1 MKNDYFSVSLFA
13 IVLMAMTGVAVPTQ
27 AACTGH
33 SNNVDPYY
41 TEHDNAA
48 ATELP
53 LGYDWSIRTTVV
65 GVEISVTFQDDFV
78 GLTAPYMFMF
88 DKEGNLMGGDFPMQN
103 WNPNTRT
110 ATHTLTGYNEGDSI
124 TFLVKMAYA
133 LHVLFT
139 ERITYTVGDNCK
151 TGDEPD
157 EPKLPEGVCK
167 GTSNRVDALYTNAD
181 PASTPTLQNGYDWQ
195 VETKETSV
203 EVTVTFKDKFPGMAA
218 PDIFLFNNDGILI
231 GNPIPMQQFSGTTA
245 KHVFVDY
252 KDGDEI
258 CFLVKLAYEKHVLF
272 TKRISYT
279 VGSTCQEEEIDMI
292 ANTAVEDL
300 KQKATAADKVVE
312 NGVMYILREGK
323 RYTMTGQEIK

>member
-1 MKNDYFSVSLFA
+1 MKTSTLLVSMSILCILLTVNRYSA
-13 IVLMAMTGVAVPTQ
+13 L

-88 DKEGNLMGGDFPMQN
+88 DKDGQLIGGDFPMQN

-139 ERITYTVGDNCK
+139 KRIYYV
-151 TGDEPD
+151 
-157 EPKLPEGVCK
+157 V
-167 GTSNRVDALYTNAD
+167 
-181 PASTPTLQNGYDWQ
+181 
-195 VETKETSV
+195 
-203 EVTVTFKDKFPGMAA
+203 
-218 PDIFLFNNDGILI
+218 
-231 GNPIPMQQFSGTTA
+231 GTTC
-245 KHVFVDY
+245 D
-252 KDGDEI
+252 
-258 CFLVKLAYEKHVLF
+258 
-272 TKRISYT
+272 
-279 VGSTCQEEEIDMI
+279 EEEIDMVV
-292 ANTAVEDL
+292 NSAVENV
-300 KQKATAADKVVE
+300 KTTGSAQKLIE
-312 NGVMYILREGK
+312 NGTMFILNGDRK
-323 RYTMTGQEIK
+323 YTATGMEIK